1 MALIR
6 LRGCAGWSAPEL
18 FANPRSQVFSRRGP
32 IISKIQKLVICLVKN
47 ARVAMSSIYLI
58 SFYLF
63 LSGYAVF
70 RLNLKNVKVINLLQ
84 HDSRKYFRIKS
95 AIFGKPRQKHT
106 YIHLLLIFIFYIVC
120 QVSIINFHIIWLVFW
135 IFLIILDITEG

>member
-1 MALIR
+1 MANGPFLQ
-6 LRGCAGWSAPEL
+6 CYPYL
-18 FANPRSQVFSRRGP
+18 FYY
-32 IISKIQKLVICLVKN
+32 ISKLQKLVICLVKN

-58 SFYLF
+58 SFHLF

-95 AIFGKPRQKHT
+95 GIFGKSRHKTQI
-106 YIHLLLIFIFYIVC
+106 YSYFYEYLLSKCSL
-120 QVSIINFHIIWLVFW
+120 
-135 IFLIILDITEG
+135 EA